1 MFNFTLSILSLQ
13 MRKNILCFLCFV
25 FSFLVYGQKTPIKTS
40 SKVSDSNNLISKKNT
55 KPKDLK
61 ASIEKYLI
69 INYKNDTTYVDT
81 TLTIQKE
88 YKYNYLRK
96 DNFNLMQFANT
107 GQTYNTLSLNA
118 SSNKIK
124 PSFSA
129 QARHYNYMEI
139 EDVNYYNVPTPLTDL
154 YFKTVFSQGQNLDA
168 FFTVNTS
175 KEFNFSI
182 AYKGMRSLGNYQNAL
197 TSSGNFR
204 FTTNYQTKN
213 SKYLMRAHITMQ
225 DLLNQENGGIT
236 DADVQRFISGT
247 EEIKDR
253 SVFDPNFENA
263 ENTLEGKRFHLE
275 QVYNLLTKKDSVN
288 TLGLSIT
295 NTISFQDKFYEYNQT
310 TAANDFFGTS
320 FNNTIEDRVAL
331 EDFYTDFGI
340 SLKSNKLGNLDFSLN
355 YNNIN
360 YGYNSLV
367 NLNGQTISNRI
378 KDDFFGFNGSYKN
391 KIGKLSLA
399 GSLGANLSD
408 EIKGNFLS
416 TDLDYPI
423 TKDINLEVGLNINS
437 RLPNYNLL
445 LNQSAYTNYN
455 WDNKDSFSTINSQQ
469 LSAALKSNKYLNLS
483 LDITN
488 IDNYTFFDLESIQ
501 NGVKVIKPRQYN
513 QSIQYLRIKAQK
525 EFRLGK
531 FALDNTVMYQNVT
544 SDDNVLNVPNV
555 ITRNTLYYTDEVF
568 KKALKFQTGITLNF
582 FTEYNGNGYDPLL
595 AEFYTQNQTKIGA
608 FPRLDFFIN
617 AKVRQTR
624 IYIKAEHFNS
634 SFTGYDYF
642 SAPNNPY
649 RDFAVRFG
657 LVWNF
662 FL

>member
-1 MFNFTLSILSLQ
+1 MG
-13 MRKNILCFLCFV
+13 KNILCFLCFV

-40 SKVSDSNNLISKKNT
+40 TKVSDSTNLISKKNT

-107 GQTYNTLSLNA
+107 GQTYNTLSLNT

-129 QARHYNYMEI
+129 QARHFNYMEI

-213 SKYLMRAHITMQ
+213 GKYVMRAHITMQ

-236 DADVQRFISGT
+236 DADVQRFISGA

-295 NTISFQDKFYEYNQT
+295 NTISFQDKFYEYNQI

-391 KIGKLSLA
+391 KIGKLSFA

-488 IDNYTFFDLESIQ
+488 IDNYTFFDLEIIQ
-501 NGVKVIKPRQYN
+501 NGVKVIKPRQYK

-555 ITRNTLYYTDEVF
+555 ITRSTLYYTDEVF

-595 AEFYTQNQTKIGA
+595 AEFYTQNQTKIGG